1 MKTDN
6 DYKKL
11 QDKLKMFVMM
21 MLTDKVRDDY
31 PMVETIKL
39 TKFTRNEHTG
49 KEYPEFIVKLNSN
62 VSILTQTFIK
72 QTIREYIESFFPDV
86 FTLLNANIKFV

>member
-6 DYKKL
+6 DNKKL

-31 PMVETIKL
+31 PMVETIEL
-39 TKFTRNEHTG
+39 TKFTKNEYTG

-72 QTIREYIESFFPDV
+72 QTIREYIESFFPDI
-86 FTLLNANIKFV
+86 FTLLNANIRFI